1 MDAPVWSIV
10 CHGVAVNQ
18 DTLETV
24 GVRIAWRTGPA
35 SCVEFAA
42 RDRLETQ
49 RRTTEDMAALAALLF
64 PRPDGGVPRL
74 PAIPDPVNFDGS
86 PRNKLRD
93 RLARRGTDALLAAV
107 LVLELVVMLLG
118 A

>member
-49 RRTTEDMAALAALLF
+49 RRRAEDMAALAALLF
-64 PRPDGGVPRL
+64 PTPDGGL
-74 PAIPDPVNFDGS
+74 PQLSPIPDPVNIDGS

-93 RLARRGTDALLAAV
+93 RLARRGNGTLLAAM
-107 LVLELVVMLLG
+107 LVLELVLLMLG